1 MLRSAGTLSMK
12 HTLIV
17 ISLVAVGMAKPAVAL
32 GTSEFLQLSL
42 EREAAYVDGILQG
55 MSYVMANYDK
65 AGSERWNACLR
76 SQSVEATVG
85 EVLQVLKDDPAGS
98 SEPVPWAVMRV
109 VNQRC

>member
-1 MLRSAGTLSMK
+1 M
-12 HTLIV
+12 
-17 ISLVAVGMAKPAVAL
+17 PALAL
-32 GTSEFLQLSL
+32 DSSEFLQLSE
-42 EREAAYVDGILQG
+42 ERQTAYVEGILQG

-76 SQSVEATVG
+76 SQSAEATLG
-85 EVLQVLKDDPAGS
+85 HVLQVLKDDPGGS

>member
-1 MLRSAGTLSMK
+1 MLRSGGGSLNETHPNSDFPRRSRHGQAGSGPGYL
-12 HTLIV
+12 
-17 ISLVAVGMAKPAVAL
+17 
-32 GTSEFLQLSL
+32 EFLQLSL
-42 EREAAYVDGILQG
+42 ERQAAYVDGILQG